1 MRSKAN
7 KIAKLTKASIKIL
20 CKARDVYVKG
30 LLGFSGVG
38 NGSTGIGGGIARLPK
53 SFSVNSSM
61 EVDEEELRRL
71 LRLKS
76 QKESETR
83 SFTRKDVELYST
95 DCNGMKRSY
104 SVGLGKIGKIEED
117 RACSFR
123 EDVIDVNNLYP
134 RSKSHAFRR
143 NA

>member
-7 KIAKLTKASIKIL
+7 KITKLTKASVKIL
-20 CKARDVYVKG
+20 CKARDVYIKG
-30 LLGFSGVG
+30 MLGFSRGVNAG
-38 NGSTGIGGGIARLPK
+38 YGSAGIGGGVARLPR
-53 SFSVNSSM
+53 SYSVNSSI

-76 QKESETR
+76 QKESEMKMQHNQQYESR
-83 SFTRKDVELYST
+83 
-95 DCNGMKRSY
+95 GMKRSY

-123 EDVIDVNNLYP
+123 EDVADANNLYP
-134 RSKSHAFRR
+134 RSKSHAIRR
-143 NA
+143 KA